1 MRFSQERLNLAES
14 MLKRTNINTYRR
26 MLQNARTPEEAVTM
40 EQLRAISQNIPALY
54 LMLTVAAIALGAT
67 FVGNAPVLL
76 TVGVPGIFVALST
89 IRLAFWKFGDN
100 RLMHP
105 EEARTKLKQVEVL
118 TSVLFLFLGVWV
130 WTLLPYASGEERLY
144 LSFFTAF
151 TGASSTICAISR
163 PRLVGVCLFMTLGVF
178 CLLFFDWNER
188 FYFYATMQLGVT
200 YLVFFLASQTYKMRL
215 AQSVVLLNRL
225 NAENRRSSEL
235 ADTNESMA
243 LTDMLTGLPNR
254 RQFFQDVEAS
264 YDPKTDEKL
273 PVVGLID
280 LDGFKPINDVFGHTA
295 GDTVLVETARRLKRV
310 LGDKA
315 SVSRLGGDEFAYILP
330 RTVSQKEA
338 KRIAQQIVN
347 AMNEPVQLPN
357 RDTSRVS
364 ASVGYSSRA
373 FSVRSAHDLL
383 EQADF
388 ALFRAK
394 EHKVGQA
401 IEFSASHAESQLREA
416 VVHQALKKADLEKEL
431 RLVFQPIVN
440 STDGAVNRCEALARW
455 DSPQLGSVPPLEFVA
470 IAEKMGMTQQ
480 LTRVVVRK
488 ALEQLRRWPEL
499 PSMSV
504 NLSAQDIISR
514 ETSDSLVAMILAEPE
529 SVRERLVLEVTESSL
544 LNDMEEARYNL
555 MKFRFMGLKIALD
568 DFGTGYSSLRYL
580 QELEFD
586 IVKIDRSFGAA
597 INTTARGLGL
607 VATIQHLCRSLAIE
621 CIIEGIETREQLE
634 TARSAGCRLVQG
646 YLYAAPLDAL
656 ELHAYLTGEK
666 KFPSYRELLEGP
678 ARDVA

>member
-1 MRFSQERLNLAES
+1 
-14 MLKRTNINTYRR
+14 MLKRTNINTYRK
-26 MLQNARTPEEAVTM
+26 MLQNARTPEEAVLM
-40 EQLRAISQNIPALY
+40 EQLRAISQNIPSLY
-54 LMLTVAAIALGAT
+54 LMLTVAVISLGFTFLGEAPTALTLG
-67 FVGNAPVLL
+67 VPVLF
-76 TVGVPGIFVALST
+76 IILS
-89 IRLAFWKFGDN
+89 IVRLSFWKFGGN
-100 RLMHP
+100 RLLEP
-105 EEARTKLKQVEVL
+105 EEARTKLFQIEFL
-118 TSVLFLFLGVWV
+118 TAGLFLILGAWV
-130 WTLLPYASGEERLY
+130 WSLLPYADPQERLY

-151 TGASSTICAISR
+151 TGASSTICGISR

-178 CLLFFDWNER
+178 CLLFYDWYEK
-188 FYFYATMQLGVT
+188 FYLYATIQLAVT
-200 YLVFFLASQTYKMRL
+200 YLVFFMASQTYKLRL

-225 NAENRRSSEL
+225 NAENRRSTAL
-235 ADTNESMA
+235 ADTNQSMA

-254 RQFFQDVEAS
+254 RQFFQDVDEA
-264 YDPKTDEKL
+264 YDPSKDKEL

-295 GDTVLVETARRLKRV
+295 GDAVLVETARRLKRV
-310 LGDKA
+310 LGTRA
-315 SVSRLGGDEFAYILP
+315 SVARLGGDEFAYILP
-330 RTVSQKEA
+330 KTVSQKEA

-347 AMNEPVQLPN
+347 AMNEPVRLPT

-364 ASVGYSSRA
+364 ASVGYSSRE
-373 FSVRSAHDLL
+373 FPVKSARDLM

-401 IEFSASHAESQLREA
+401 IEFSARHAESQIREA
-416 VVHQALKKADLEKEL
+416 VVHQALKKADLDKEL
-431 RLVFQPIVN
+431 HLVFQPIVN
-440 STDGAVNRCEALARW
+440 STDGEITRCEALARW
-455 DSPQLGSVPPLEFVA
+455 DSPELGSVPPMEFVG

-480 LTRVVVRK
+480 LTRVVVRR
-488 ALEQLRRWPEL
+488 ALEYLRICPEL
-499 PSMSV
+499 PSLSV

-514 ETSDSLVAMILAEPE
+514 ETSDALVAMILAEPE
-529 SVRERLVLEVTESSL
+529 NVRHRLVLEVTESSL

-555 MKFRFMGLKIALD
+555 MKFRFLGLKIALD

-580 QELEFD
+580 QDLEFD

-597 INTTARGLGL
+597 INTAARGLGL

-646 YLYAAPLDAL
+646 YLYSAPLSAGD
-656 ELHAYLTGEK
+656 LHAYLIGEK
-666 KFPSYRELLEGP
+666 HFPTYRQLLEDGT
-678 ARDVA
+678 RDVA

>member
-1 MRFSQERLNLAES
+1 

-67 FVGNAPVLL
+67 FVGNAPALL
-76 TVGVPGIFVALST
+76 TVGIPGIFVALST
-89 IRLAFWKFGDN
+89 IRLAFWKFGDS

-105 EEARTKLKQVEVL
+105 EEARTKLKQIEVL
-118 TSVLFLFLGVWV
+118 TSALFLFLGVWV
-130 WTLLPYASGEERLY
+130 WSLLPYASGEERLY

-254 RQFFQDVEAS
+254 RQFFQDVDAS

-273 PVVGLID
+273 PVIGLID

-295 GDTVLVETARRLKRV
+295 GDAVLVETARRLKRV

-373 FSVRSAHDLL
+373 FAVKSAHDLL

>member
-1 MRFSQERLNLAES
+1 
-14 MLKRTNINTYRR
+14 MLKRTNINTYRT
-26 MLQNARTPEEAVTM
+26 MLQNARTPEEAVMM

-54 LMLTVAAIALGAT
+54 MMLTVAAIALGAT
-67 FVGNAPVLL
+67 FVGNAPDYL
-76 TVGVPGIFVALST
+76 TLGIPAIFVALST
-89 IRLAFWKFGDN
+89 VRLAFWKFGDS
-100 RLMHP
+100 RLMYP
-105 EEARTKLKQVEVL
+105 EEARTKLMQVEVL
-118 TSVLFLFLGVWV
+118 TSVLFLFLGIWV
-130 WTLLPYASGEERLY
+130 WTLLPYATSQERLY

-188 FYFYATMQLGVT
+188 FYFYATMQLGIT
-200 YLVFFLASQTYKMRL
+200 YLVFFLASRTYKLRL

-235 ADTNESMA
+235 ADTNQSMA

-254 RQFFQDVEAS
+254 RQFFIDVEAS
-264 YDPKTDEKL
+264 YNPKTDKSL

-295 GDTVLVETARRLKRV
+295 GDAVLVETARRLKRV
-310 LGDKA
+310 LGNKA

-330 RTVSQKEA
+330 KTVSPSEA
-338 KRIAQQIVN
+338 KRLAQQIVN
-347 AMNEPVQLPN
+347 AMNEPVRLPN
-357 RDTSRVS
+357 KDTSRVS

-373 FSVRSAHDLL
+373 FPVKSAHDLM

-401 IEFSASHAESQLREA
+401 VEFSANHAETQMREA
-416 VVHQALKKADLEKEL
+416 VVHQALKKADLDKEL
-431 RLVFQPIVN
+431 HLVFQPIVN
-440 STDGAVNRCEALARW
+440 STEGDVTRCEALARW
-455 DSPQLGSVPPLEFVA
+455 DSPELGSVSPLEFVS
-470 IAEKMGMTQQ
+470 IAEKMGMTQR

-488 ALEQLRRWPEL
+488 ALDQLRNWPEL

-514 ETSDSLVAMILAEPE
+514 ETSDALVAMILAEPE
-529 SVRERLVLEVTESSL
+529 SVRHRLILEVTESSL

-607 VATIQHLCRSLAIE
+607 VATIQHLCRSLSIE
-621 CIIEGIETREQLE
+621 CIIEGIETSEQLE
-634 TARSAGCRLVQG
+634 IARSAGCRLVQG
-646 YLYAAPLDAL
+646 YLYAPPLEAL
-656 ELHAYLTGEK
+656 ELHAYLIGEK
-666 KFPSYRELLEGP
+666 RFPTYRELLEES

>member
-1 MRFSQERLNLAES
+1 

>member
-1 MRFSQERLNLAES
+1 M
-14 MLKRTNINTYRR
+14 I
-26 MLQNARTPEEAVTM
+26 
-40 EQLRAISQNIPALY
+40 
-54 LMLTVAAIALGAT
+54 
-67 FVGNAPVLL
+67 
-76 TVGVPGIFVALST
+76 
-89 IRLAFWKFGDN
+89 
-100 RLMHP
+100 
-105 EEARTKLKQVEVL
+105 
-118 TSVLFLFLGVWV
+118 
-130 WTLLPYASGEERLY
+130 
-144 LSFFTAF
+144 
-151 TGASSTICAISR
+151 
-163 PRLVGVCLFMTLGVF
+163 
-178 CLLFFDWNER
+178 
-188 FYFYATMQLGVT
+188 
-200 YLVFFLASQTYKMRL
+200 
-215 AQSVVLLNRL
+215 
-225 NAENRRSSEL
+225 
-235 ADTNESMA
+235 
-243 LTDMLTGLPNR
+243 
-254 RQFFQDVEAS
+254 
-264 YDPKTDEKL
+264 
-273 PVVGLID
+273 GLID

-295 GDTVLVETARRLKRV
+295 GDAVLVETARRLKRV

-373 FSVRSAHDLL
+373 FAVKSAHDLL

>member
-1 MRFSQERLNLAES
+1 
-14 MLKRTNINTYRR
+14 

>member
-1 MRFSQERLNLAES
+1 

-67 FVGNAPVLL
+67 FIGNAPTLL

-89 IRLAFWKFGDN
+89 IRLAFWKFGDS

-200 YLVFFLASQTYKMRL
+200 YLVFFLASRTYKMRL

-273 PVVGLID
+273 PVIGLID

-373 FSVRSAHDLL
+373 FAVKSAHDLL

>member
-1 MRFSQERLNLAES
+1 

-26 MLQNARTPEEAVTM
+26 MLQNARTPEEAVMM

-54 LMLTVAAIALGAT
+54 MMLSVAVIALGAT
-67 FVGNAPVLL
+67 FVGNAPFYL
-76 TVGVPGIFVALST
+76 TIGVPVVFVSLGA
-89 IRLAFWKFGDN
+89 IRLAFWKFGN
-100 RLMHP
+100 NQLMHP
-105 EEARTKLKQVEVL
+105 DEARTKLKQIEVL
-118 TSVLFLFLGVWV
+118 TSILFLVLGGWV
-130 WTLLPYASGEERLY
+130 WALQPHATPGERLY

-163 PRLVGVCLFMTLGVF
+163 PRLVGVCLFMTLSVF

-188 FYFYATMQLGVT
+188 FYLYATMQLAVT
-200 YLVFFLASQTYKMRL
+200 YLVFFLASRTYKLRL

-225 NAENRRSSEL
+225 NAENQRSSEL

-254 RQFFQDVEAS
+254 RQFFLDVEAS
-264 YDPKTDEKL
+264 YNPKTDNKL
-273 PVVGLID
+273 PVIGLID

-295 GDTVLVETARRLKRV
+295 GDEVLVETARRLRRV
-310 LGDKA
+310 LGGRA
-315 SVSRLGGDEFAYILP
+315 CVSRLGGDEFAYILP
-330 RTVSQKEA
+330 STVSQKEA
-338 KRIAQQIVN
+338 KRIAQQLVN
-347 AMNEPVQLPN
+347 AMHEPVQLPT

-364 ASVGYSSRA
+364 ASIGYSSRA
-373 FSVRSAHDLL
+373 FPVKSAHDLL

-401 IEFSASHAESQLREA
+401 IEFSTTHAESQLREA
-416 VVHQALKKADLEKEL
+416 VVHQALKKADLDKEL

-440 STDGAVNRCEALARW
+440 STDGVMTRCEALARW
-455 DSPQLGSVPPLEFVA
+455 DSPELGSVPPLEFVA
-470 IAEKMGMTQQ
+470 IAEKIGVTQQ

-488 ALEQLRRWPEL
+488 ALDQLRRWPEL
-499 PSMSV
+499 ASMSV
-504 NLSAQDIISR
+504 NLSAQDVISR
-514 ETSDSLVAMILAEPE
+514 ETSDFLVSMILAEPE
-529 SVRERLVLEVTESSL
+529 SVRKRLVLEVTESSL

-597 INTTARGLGL
+597 INTAARGLGL
-607 VATIQHLCRSLAIE
+607 VATIQHLCRSLSIE

-646 YLYAAPLDAL
+646 YLYAAPLEARG
-656 ELHAYLTGEK
+656 LHAYLTGEK
-666 KFPSYRELLEGP
+666 TFPSYRDLLEGS